1 MTAPR
6 VWQAGSPRSL
16 AFGST
21 PRRVLVLY
29 QHTAP
34 GAMRSALR
42 QKVRVFDASA
52 TRHEIVYWNAGYS
65 VPRAIRRLPVDAVIL
80 DATLLEA
87 RWSPVFSARRPT
99 FDWLADVGAL
109 KIAFPQD
116 EYDHAHLLDDWLADL
131 GVDVVFSVFGPEHRE
146 LLYPRLGATA
156 RFEKCLTGYV
166 DEVDVTRNAAVVLP
180 HDRRTLD
187 LAYRAKALTPRFG
200 QRGQLKQTV
209 AEAVAPAA
217 RAAGLRVDV
226 STDPRD
232 AVLGDRW
239 YPFVAS
245 ARAVLGSESGA
256 SAIDRRGELVAAE
269 RTMLEEQPGLAFA
282 AFDAAM
288 PADWDEQLPG
298 SVGPRHLEAAAARTC
313 QVLVEGGY
321 DGVLEPEV
329 HYLPVRPDGSDAGA
343 VVERLA
349 DHKLVEATAAR
360 AYADLVL
367 SGRYGYAALATQ
379 LERVLDEERPAS
391 RGARSAG
398 SLRRAQAAAA
408 LYNVALVRPPRWTYK
423 AVDRVAPGLIRR
435 LERERVRWYRRFP
448 LRRRP

>member
-1 MTAPR
+1 MTTSPL
-6 VWQAGSPRSL
+6 WQAGSPRSL

-34 GAMRSALR
+34 GPMRSALR
-42 QKVRVFDASA
+42 QKVRLLEVSA
-52 TRHEIVYWNAGYS
+52 THHEIVYWNAGYS
-65 VPRAIRRLPVDAVIL
+65 VPRAIRRLTVDAVIL
-80 DATLLEA
+80 DNTLLVA
-87 RWSPVFSARRPT
+87 RWAPEFAARRPT
-99 FDWLADVGAL
+99 FDWLAGVGAL

-116 EYDHAHLLDDWLADL
+116 DYNHAHVLDDWLADL
-131 GVDVVFSVFGPEHRE
+131 GVDVVFSAFGPEYRE
-146 LLYPRLGATA
+146 LLYPRLRATA

-166 DEVDVTRNAAVVLP
+166 DELDVTRHAAVVVP
-180 HDRRTLD
+180 HDRRGLD
-187 LAYRAKALTPRFG
+187 LAYRAQALTPRFG
-200 QRGQLKQTV
+200 RLGQFKHTV
-209 AEAVAPAA
+209 ADTVAPAA

-239 YPFVAS
+239 FSFIAS

-256 SAIDRRGELVAAE
+256 SAIDRRGELMAAE
-269 RTMLEEQPGLAFA
+269 RTMLAEQPGLAFA
-282 AFDAAM
+282 DFDSAM
-288 PADWDEQLPG
+288 PAGWDGQLPG

-329 HYLPVRPDGSDAGA
+329 HYLPVRRDGSDVGF

-349 DHKLVEATAAR
+349 DHKLVEATATR
-360 AYADLVL
+360 AYGDLVL
-367 SGRYGYAALATQ
+367 SGRYGYAALAAQ
-379 LERVLDEERPAS
+379 LERVLSEERPA
-391 RGARSAG
+391 GVGRSAG

-408 LYNVALVRPPRWTYK
+408 VYNVAVVRPPRWAYK

-435 LERERVRWYRRFP
+435 LERERVRWYRRGP

>member
-1 MTAPR
+1 MTAAR
-6 VWQAGSPRSL
+6 LWQAGSPRSL
-16 AFGST
+16 AFGSR

-34 GAMRSALR
+34 GPMRSALR
-42 QKVRVFDASA
+42 QKVRVLEASG

-65 VPRAIRRLPVDAVIL
+65 VPRATRRLSVDAVIL
-80 DATLLEA
+80 DNTLLVA
-87 RWSPVFSARRPT
+87 RWAPEFSARRST
-99 FDWLADVGAL
+99 FDWLADVAAL

-116 EYDHAHLLDDWLADL
+116 EYNHAHVLDDWLADL
-131 GVDVVFSVFGPEHRE
+131 GVDVVFSVAGPEHRE

-166 DEVDVTRNAAVVLP
+166 DELDVTRHAAVVVP
-180 HDRRTLD
+180 HDRRGLD
-187 LAYRAKALTPRFG
+187 LAYRAQALSPRFG
-200 QRGQLKQTV
+200 RLGQLKHTV
-209 AEAVAPAA
+209 ADAVAPAA
-217 RAAGLRVDV
+217 RAAGLNVDV

-239 YPFVAS
+239 FPFIAS

-256 SAIDRRGELVAAE
+256 SAIDRRGELLSAE
-269 RTMLEEQPGLAFA
+269 RTMLAEQPELSFSD
-282 AFDAAM
+282 FDAAM
-288 PADWDEQLPG
+288 AAGWDGQLPG

-329 HYLPVRPDGSDAGA
+329 HYLPVSPNGSNADA
-343 VVERLA
+343 VVERLG
-349 DHKLVEATAAR
+349 DHKLVEATATR

-367 SGRYGYAALATQ
+367 SGRFGYAALAAQ
-379 LERVLDEERPAS
+379 LERVLDEERPTA
-391 RGARSAG
+391 GGLAAG

-408 LYNVALVRPPRWTYK
+408 VYNAAVVRPPRWAYK

-435 LERERVRWYRRFP
+435 LERQRVRWYRRGPFR
-448 LRRRP
+448 LRP

>member
-1 MTAPR
+1 MSTPR
-6 VWQAGSPRSL
+6 LWQAGSPRSL

-34 GAMRSALR
+34 GPMRSALR
-42 QKVRVFDASA
+42 QKVRVLEASA

-65 VPRAIRRLPVDAVIL
+65 VPRAIRKLNADAVIL
-80 DATLLEA
+80 DNTLLVA
-87 RWSPVFSARRPT
+87 RWAPEFPARRPT
-99 FDWLADVGAL
+99 FDWLADVGTS

-116 EYDHAHLLDDWLADL
+116 EYNHAHVLDDWLADL
-131 GVDVVFSVFGPEHRE
+131 GVDVVCSVFGPEHRE
-146 LLYPRLGATA
+146 LLYPRLSATA

-166 DEVDVTRNAAVVLP
+166 DELDVTRHAAVVLP
-180 HDRRTLD
+180 HDRRGLD
-187 LAYRAKALTPRFG
+187 LAYRAHALTARFG
-200 QRGQLKQTV
+200 RLGQLKQTV
-209 AEAVAPAA
+209 ADAVAPPA
-217 RAAGLRVDV
+217 RAAGLRIDV

-239 YPFVAS
+239 FPFVAS

-269 RTMLEEQPGLAFA
+269 RTMLAEQPGLDFA
-282 AFDAAM
+282 DFDAAM
-288 PADWDEQLPG
+288 PAGWDGQLPG

-321 DGVLEPEV
+321 DGVLEPDV
-329 HYLPVRPDGSDAGA
+329 HYLPVRPDGSNAGA

-349 DHKLVEATAAR
+349 DHNLVEATATR

-367 SGRYGYAALATQ
+367 SGRYGYSALAAQ
-379 LERVLDEERPAS
+379 LERVLDEERPAGGGPS
-391 RGARSAG
+391 GG
-398 SLRRAQAAAA
+398 SLRRAQTTAAV
-408 LYNVALVRPPRWTYK
+408 YNVAVVRPPRWAYK
-423 AVDRVAPGLIRR
+423 AVDRVAPGLIQR
-435 LERERVRWYRRFP
+435 LERERVRWYRRGP
-448 LRRRP
+448 LRSRP

>member
-6 VWQAGSPRSL
+6 LWQAGSPRSL

-21 PRRVLVLY
+21 PRRLLVLY
-29 QHTAP
+29 QHSAP

-42 QKVRVFDASA
+42 QKVRVLEASA
-52 TRHEIVYWNAGYS
+52 TRHQIVYWNAGYS
-65 VPRAIRRLPVDAVIL
+65 VPRAIRRLTVDAVIL

-87 RWSPVFSARRPT
+87 RWAPVFSARRPT
-99 FDWLADVGAL
+99 FDWLPDVSAL

-116 EYDHAHLLDDWLADL
+116 EYDHAHVLDDWLADL
-131 GVDVVFSVFGPEHRE
+131 GVGVVFSIFGPEYRE
-146 LLYPRLGATA
+146 LLYPRLSATA
-156 RFEKCLTGYV
+156 RFEKALTGYV
-166 DEVDVTRNAAVVLP
+166 DELDVTRNAAVVLP
-180 HDRRTLD
+180 HDRRRLD
-187 LAYRAKALTPRFG
+187 LAYRAKVLSPRFG
-200 QRGQLKQTV
+200 RRGQLKQSV
-209 AEAVAPAA
+209 ADAVAPTA

-226 STDPRD
+226 STGPRD

-239 YPFVAS
+239 FPFVAS

-256 SAIDRRGELVAAE
+256 SAIDRRGELVGAE
-269 RTMLEEQPGLAFA
+269 RIMLAEQPRLTFA
-282 AFDAAM
+282 DFDAAM
-288 PADWDEQLPG
+288 PAGWDGQLPG

-329 HYLPVRPDGSDAGA
+329 HYLPVRADGSDAGA
-343 VVERLA
+343 VVERLG

-367 SGRYGYAALATQ
+367 SGRYGYAALAAQ
-379 LERVLDEERPAS
+379 LERVLEEERPAH
-391 RGARSAG
+391 GGVLTAG
-398 SLRRAQAAAA
+398 SLRGARAAAA
-408 LYNVALVRPPRWTYK
+408 AYNVALVRPPRWAYS
-423 AVDRVAPGLIRR
+423 AIDRIAPGLIRR
-435 LERERVRWYRRFP
+435 LERERVRWYRRGP